1 MLARSVL
8 PKKTSYAINFISA
21 NKSTKTSPAK
31 MERGEMMDK
40 QYAPAPSTARCCFPC
55 LILSLALLSAAVLII
70 IFVLKPRKPSFHLH
84 AVEMG
89 SSDAIFSKGSNDSST
104 MLLLFFVAQN
114 PNKLGIRY
122 SSSELGLVYDS
133 NNVGLIKVPTFFQPA
148 HSTNV
153 SVLVHVFF
161 KRIDVAE
168 LVSEHTSESSSSL
181 GDLEVRVFGGIHVRA
196 HIFNFQL
203 LKTQVAPQL
212 IYIYTG
218 EKANSMT
225 S

>member
-1 MLARSVL
+1 
-8 PKKTSYAINFISA
+8 
-21 NKSTKTSPAK
+21 

-40 QYAPAPSTARCCFPC
+40 YAPASSTARCFCFPC
-55 LILSLALLSAAVLII
+55 LILSLALVSAAVLII

-89 SSDAIFSKGSNDSST
+89 SSDAVFSKGSNDSST
-104 MLLLFFVAQN
+104 MLVLFFVAQN

-133 NNVGLIKVPTFFQPA
+133 NNMGLIKVPTFFQPA

-168 LVSEHTSESSSSL
+168 IVSEHTSESSSSL
-181 GDLEVRVFGGIHVRA
+181 SDLEVRVFGGIHVRA

-203 LKTQVAPQL
+203 FKTQVFLDCL
-212 IYIYTG
+212 ISAKLTDIALSKVFTAAKSR
-218 EKANSMT
+218 KAFLLSSLPHLT
-225 S
+225 QKCSLALCI